1 MNKLLILPL
10 SLALFACT
18 SVKDLVEPAELP
30 PESSVKPGI
39 NDSFLDPELE
49 AASFLPRFEG
59 ESREVFTQREV
70 IVAALPIRL
79 GDTVADVGSGT
90 GAFLSPLA
98 KAVGPAYGGGKLL
111 ALDIAPAF
119 VEHLE
124 QRASDEGL
132 DTVEVRQCSERSV
145 DLPKHS
151 VDFVFICD
159 VYHHFEFPRSTLK
172 SIHSALRPGGHVA
185 IVDFERVPGV
195 STEWVL
201 GHVRAGK
208 DEVIAEMESF
218 DFKFVEEL
226 EVPGLEDNYVALFR
240 RR

>member
-1 MNKLLILPL
+1 MKKLLILPL
-10 SLALFACT
+10 FLALSACT
-18 SVKDLVEPAELP
+18 SMQGLVEPAELP

-49 AASFLPRFEG
+49 AASFLGRFEG
-59 ESREVFTQREV
+59 ESREVFVQREV

-79 GDTVADVGSGT
+79 GDVVADVGSGT

-119 VEHLE
+119 VEHLK

-132 DTVEVRQCSERSV
+132 ATVEVRQCSDRSV
-145 DLPKHS
+145 NLPKQS

-159 VYHHFEFPRSTLK
+159 VYHHFEFPRSTLT
-172 SIHSALRPGGHVA
+172 SIHSALRPGGYVA
-185 IVDFERVPGV
+185 IVDFKRVPGV
-195 STEWVL
+195 SSEWVL

-208 DEVIAEMESF
+208 GEVIDEMESF
-218 DFKFVEEL
+218 DFDFVEEL
-226 EVPGLEDNYVALFR
+226 EIPGLEDNYVALFR
-240 RR
+240 RL